1 MILFYISLSTYICFC
16 ILKFRRS
23 IMALED
29 SNYNL
34 KKYLSSN
41 SLVNLEL
48 CLIILIIIVTNA
60 GVLVS
65 GICTVIFYCALF
77 LFELRRKKGKF
88 NFNLKNNLIICFTLV
103 FYVLMFIL
111 FNFFGDIPLYYL
123 IIILMGYLSY
133 FVIGIAYLLSI
144 PFIKIRRKFNA

>member
-1 MILFYISLSTYICFC
+1 MIPFYISLSTYICFC

-34 KKYLSSN
+34 KKYLGSN

-48 CLIILIIIVTNA
+48 CLIILIIIVMNA
-60 GVLVS
+60 DILVS
-65 GICTVIFYCALF
+65 GICTVIFYCTLF
-77 LFELRRKKGKF
+77 LFELRNKKGKF
-88 NFNLKNNLIICFTLV
+88 NLNLKNILIICFILI

-111 FNFFGDIPLYYL
+111 FNFFGDTALYYL

-133 FVIGIAYLLSI
+133 FAVGIAYLFSI